1 MAQTFNVGISYG
13 VAQRREPRIT
23 SIRFDE
29 GGYELRMKRGLNA
42 DLQVWDIP
50 LNAVPI
56 SLANDIENFLA
67 GHGGVEWFWWTAP
80 RQTVPR
86 KFVCKRWSREPVN
99 GSKTHDRMSM
109 TFEEVVAFS

>member
-23 SIRFDE
+23 SIRLGE

-42 DLQVWDIP
+42 DLQQWEIP

-56 SLANDIENFLA
+56 GLANDIENFLA
-67 GHGGVEWFWWTAP
+67 GHGGVEWFWWQPP
-80 RQTVPR
+80 RQTTPR
-86 KFVCKRWSREPVN
+86 KFVCKRWSREPVS